1 MQAKYD
7 ELVEELLEQP
17 YRVIDILPVQVPPEG
32 ASRFFAAEAY
42 WLEPERLRTL
52 YGRFA
57 EVLVKLSCYAD
68 FHVYA
73 GQQDIWLEHPQ
84 PGDLV
89 TMVRDLVQD
98 PAAFVNILVE
108 GEGGKTALVTLTS
121 GDLYMT
127 LYAPWPELEML
138 VSQLA
143 GIEGLF
149 LR

>member
-7 ELVEELLEQP
+7 ELVEKLLEQP

-32 ASRFFAAEAY
+32 AARFFAAEAY
-42 WLEPERLRTL
+42 WLAPERLRAL

-68 FHVYA
+68 FTVYA
-73 GQQDIWLEHPQ
+73 GPQDIWLEKPQ
-84 PGDLV
+84 PGDLAA
-89 TMVRDLVQD
+89 MVCDLMQD
-98 PAAFVNILVE
+98 PAAFLNILVA
-108 GEGGKTALVTLTS
+108 GEDGRTALVTITS

-127 LYAPWPELEML
+127 LFASWPELEAL
-138 VSQLA
+138 VVQLA
-143 GIEGLF
+143 GAEGLF

>member
-1 MQAKYD
+1 MQAQYD

-17 YRVIDILPVQVPPEG
+17 YRVIDILPAQVPPEG
-32 ASRFFAAEAY
+32 AARFFAAEAY
-42 WLEPERLRTL
+42 WLEPERLRAL
-52 YGRFA
+52 YARFA

-73 GQQDIWLEHPQ
+73 GQQDACLEHPQ
-84 PGDLV
+84 PGNLV
-89 TMVRDLVQD
+89 AMICKVVQD
-98 PAAFVNILVE
+98 PAAFVNILVD

-127 LYAPWPELEML
+127 LYAPWPELEAL
-138 VSQLA
+138 VAQLA
-143 GIEGLF
+143 ASERLF